1 MVLNRKMKADKTL
14 MNFLEENVAKKD
26 VSKDAK
32 DAIRANFRSAYA
44 LYVAMP
50 PQKEET
56 DERRD
61 EDILQHI
68 TAKGFDDVAIARQLR
83 KLDIYPQNL
92 PRQDLKK
99 VPKPNTVSDSSDFQ
113 FIHLLSSIC
122 KIIFEKNPN

>member
-1 MVLNRKMKADKTL
+1 

-26 VSKDAK
+26 VSNDAK

-68 TAKGFDDVAIARQLR
+68 TAKGFDDVAIASMLR
-83 KLDIYPQNL
+83 VGDKDGMIRARAELY
-92 PRQDLKK
+92 
-99 VPKPNTVSDSSDFQ
+99 
-113 FIHLLSSIC
+113 
-122 KIIFEKNPN
+122 